1 MLTAALGGGKCD
13 VTCVTRDS
21 VIIVTHCDTFQ
32 PDAPIILR
40 SRGKIIARDQQLLHS
55 GGKQSAISIKWQF
68 ADIEQP
74 VILSGT
80 NYSKYKVQR
89 NPNIVM
95 WLWLHAVA

>member
-1 MLTAALGGGKCD
+1 MTS

-32 PDAPIILR
+32 PDAPLILR
-40 SRGKIIARDQQLLHS
+40 SRGKIIDSLGPTTATQRRQ
-55 GGKQSAISIKWQF
+55 AISIKWQF